1 MNALDAGV
9 DVESERETRQHE
21 CVYKKYTK
29 DYIVY
34 SKTQCRFYLTALA
47 AAAAAAFTTTTTT
60 TKHACMD

>member
-9 DVESERETRQHE
+9 DVERQD
-21 CVYKKYTK
+21 VYKKNTHTK

-34 SKTQCRFYLTALA
+34 SKTQCRLYLTAEA
-47 AAAAAAFTTTTTT
+47 EAAAFTTTTT